1 MADQPEEPLVT
12 NGCRIVI
19 DLVGVGERD
28 DFPDMPEE
36 YEVTVKRGQLP
47 PSDVRAQE
55 KWENDDVTSIRS
67 SWPDTSLSA
76 AAGAVANWAASAW
89 QYDISVLGTKHRA
102 QRREE
107 RKRQASED

>member
-1 MADQPEEPLVT
+1 MPDQPEERLVT

-19 DLVGVGERD
+19 DLVGVGQRE
-28 DFPDMPEE
+28 DFPDMPEA
-36 YEVTVKRGQLP
+36 YEVTVKRDQLP

-55 KWENDDVTSIRS
+55 TWQNDDVTSVRS

-89 QYDISVLGTKHRA
+89 RNDIRVMGMEHRA
-102 QRREE
+102 EKREE
-107 RKRQASED
+107 RKRKASGD